1 MPVSRSRPSLSSS
14 LRYSTIN
21 RMISLP
27 LLVLNSTTKSLP
39 FQDSLLARQG
49 GWAPYSISIEDG
61 ITCLLV
67 KYRRKEKT
75 TIYVLKFDASP
86 YTKEQQYSAPS
97 FSHSNSEVEK
107 GTEAVLRWRRR
118 IKRLKKKG
126 EGRRLYGSSWLRM

>member
-1 MPVSRSRPSLSSS
+1 
-14 LRYSTIN
+14 
-21 RMISLP
+21 MISLP
-27 LLVLNSTTKSLP
+27 LLVLNSTPKSLP

-61 ITCLLV
+61 ITRLLV
-67 KYRRKEKT
+67 KYRRRKEKT

-107 GTEAVLRWRRR
+107 GTEAVPR
-118 IKRLKKKG
+118 
-126 EGRRLYGSSWLRM
+126 